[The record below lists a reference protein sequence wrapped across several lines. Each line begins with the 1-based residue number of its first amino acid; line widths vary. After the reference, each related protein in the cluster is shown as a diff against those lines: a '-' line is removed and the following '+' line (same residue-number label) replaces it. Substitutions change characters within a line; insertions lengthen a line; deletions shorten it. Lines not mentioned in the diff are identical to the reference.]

1 MNRQKQNL
9 CTFIHTIRYG
19 GPDRAHAHTWY
30 ILIHLEL
37 FKCFVN
43 AVDGAVSGNKAWGTR
58 TGGVQETPH
67 TVIKLITQGGLY
79 A

>member
-1 MNRQKQNL
+1 MYVPGIN
-9 CTFIHTIRYG
+9 
-19 GPDRAHAHTWY
+19 

-43 AVDGAVSGNKAWGTR
+43 AVGGAVSGNKAWGTR

-67 TVIKLITQGGLY
+67 TVIKLIRRGGLY
-79 A
+79 QWMNIEHVQ